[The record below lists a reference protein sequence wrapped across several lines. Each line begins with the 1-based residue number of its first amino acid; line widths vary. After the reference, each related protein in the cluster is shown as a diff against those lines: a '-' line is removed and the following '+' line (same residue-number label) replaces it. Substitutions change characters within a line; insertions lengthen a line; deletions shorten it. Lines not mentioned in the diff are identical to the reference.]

1 MKLSLISLSYSDL
14 SLLRFL
20 WRGDSQPWLFLGALK
35 SIKVVSLKSLI
46 LLICSGTMLGALDIT
61 ISCSATQLYLT
72 LCNPVD
78 CVQHTRLL
86 CPSLPPR
93 VCLNSC
99 PLCWSNH
106 LILCHPFF
114 LLPSIF
120 PSIRIFCNESA
131 LWIRGQS
138 IGASASASVI
148 PVNIQGWF
156 PLGLTGLICLL
167 SKGLSRIFSRTSLV
181 VQWLKNLPANA
192 GDIGLIPS
200 LGRSHM
206 PEHHSY
212 RSLSV

>member
-1 MKLSLISLSYSDL
+1 
-14 SLLRFL
+14 
-20 WRGDSQPWLFLGALK
+20 
-35 SIKVVSLKSLI
+35 
-46 LLICSGTMLGALDIT
+46 MLGALDIT
-61 ISCSATQLYLT
+61 ISCSATQLCLT
-72 LCNPVD
+72 LCNPMD

-106 LILCHPFF
+106 LILCRPFF

-120 PSIRIFCNESA
+120 PSIRIFCNESD

-148 PVNIQGWF
+148 PVHIQGWL